1 MDNSIRNEESE
12 VAQTSKGWSS
22 WVWSVLSVTA
32 LAAVLAWLLLAEE
45 PAAELAEEPA
55 ESFQAV
61 TVVSAQPQDKE
72 LILKATGLTKPR
84 WQAVVSAAVSGRAQP
99 FASPL
104 EPGMLLKQGE
114 TLVQIEPSRYQAAMQ
129 RANSELA
136 NAELKLARVRYEQQV
151 AKRTGGKLRTAF
163 ARHEPQVSA
172 AEAERRAART
182 NLNEAR
188 QRLQDST
195 IAVPFDA
202 IVLSRTVTPGQWL
215 NEGDNLLQIAASD
228 SLDIEV
234 FLTDKQWQQL
244 QQPDQLADLETGLQ
258 VIAPDGQRW
267 PARVRYLN
275 PVRDSQSRQ
284 RSLVLAVDQPY
295 QAAKPLL
302 IDQQVSV
309 ELPGKVQL
317 NVFMLPASVL
327 TDDGQLW
334 TLDDKD
340 QLQLETV
347 VLVEQQDQHVW
358 LTFTEQPE
366 QQRRVVRYPLNS
378 MLVGQQVTV
387 NEHVGQTVAQHQ
399 SSVSKV
405 MP

>member
-1 MDNSIRNEESE
+1 
-12 VAQTSKGWSS
+12 
-22 WVWSVLSVTA
+22 
-32 LAAVLAWLLLAEE
+32 
-45 PAAELAEEPA
+45 
-55 ESFQAV
+55 
-61 TVVSAQPQDKE
+61 
-72 LILKATGLTKPR
+72 
-84 WQAVVSAAVSGRAQP
+84 
-99 FASPL
+99 
-104 EPGMLLKQGE
+104 MLLKQGE

-163 ARHEPQVSA
+163 ARHEPQVAA

-347 VLVEQQDQHVW
+347 VLVEQQDQQVW

-387 NEHVGQTVAQHQ
+387 NEHVGQAVAQHQ
-399 SSVSKV
+399 RSASKV